1 MAPGVEVARVDS
13 NTGRSAYADSGAHSP
28 DQYSCLSMAGACT
41 RLCSQAFIGK
51 SRTHCLRIST
61 GSKSSEAP
69 AVPSGERMPLTR

>member
-13 NTGRSAYADSGAHSP
+13 NTWSLGVRGFESTLSRSVLVLIDGRSVY
-28 DQYSCLSMAGACT
+28 T
-41 RLCSQAFIGK
+41 LCSQAFIGK

-69 AVPSGERMPLTR
+69 AVPSGERMPSTR